1 MNVNETLK
9 QYEAKDLV
17 ASLADGIAAIAN
29 RLGRTRLMHVCG
41 THEHEIVQ
49 YGLRQLLPESVEII
63 PGPGCPVCICPVELI
78 DQAITLSY
86 QPGVTVLSFGDMLR
100 VPATR
105 ESLDSARKNGGSV
118 RMVYGPLDA
127 IKIALNHPDEKFVF
141 FSIGFETTAAG
152 TAGMIKKGVPE
163 NLFFLIANRYIP
175 PVFNLLMEVHNRT
188 SIQGFL
194 LPGHAVTITGIHV
207 YDFVEKDYQLPCVV
221 AGFTPVDILSAILR
235 LLESIESGNNT
246 VVNAYSRVVQEHG
259 NRTAIDLMRSVFD
272 LVPGVWRGIDT
283 VDGTAFELRE
293 AYAALDASKQFDC
306 QPPYPSRANPPGCQ
320 CHRIMLGEL
329 LPTDCRLFREKCRP
343 EDPYGPCMVSMEGT
357 CHNWFKGSEDI
368 AFL

>member
-1 MNVNETLK
+1 MKISETLK

-17 ASLADGIAAIAN
+17 AALSEKIAQVSKD
-29 RLGRTRLMHVCG
+29 LEPTRLMHVCG

-49 YGLRQLLPESVEII
+49 YGLRQLLPESLEII

-100 VPATR
+100 VPATK

-118 RMVYGPLDA
+118 QMVYGPLDA

-194 LPGHAVTITGIHV
+194 LPGHAVTITGVHA
-207 YDFVEKDYQLPCVV
+207 YDFVEQDYQLPCVV
-221 AGFTPVDILSAILR
+221 AGFMPVDILTAIWK
-235 LLESIESGNNT
+235 LLLSIQEGSCKT
-246 VVNAYSRVVQEHG
+246 INAYSRVVQENG
-259 NRTAIDLMRSVFD
+259 NRTALDLMDTVFD
-272 LVPGVWRGIDT
+272 LIPGVWRGIDT
-283 VDGTAFELRE
+283 VDGTA
-293 AYAALDASKQFDC
+293 YALKEEYANLDATKQFNCD
-306 QPPYPSRANPPGCQ
+306 PPYPSRANPPGCQ

-329 LPTDCRLFREKCRP
+329 LPTQCKLFREKCRP
-343 EDPYGPCMVSMEGT
+343 EDPYGPCMVSLEGT
-357 CHNWFKGSEDI
+357 CHSWYKGALDVT
-368 AFL
+368 LD

>member
-1 MNVNETLK
+1 MGTSETLK
-9 QYEAKDLV
+9 QYEDKSLV
-17 ASLADGIAAIAN
+17 TGLSQKITAVAQE
-29 RLGRTRLMHVCG
+29 LGEIRLMHVCG

-49 YGLRQLLPESVEII
+49 YGLRQLLPKTIQII
-63 PGPGCPVCICPVELI
+63 PGPGCPVCICPVESI

-86 QPGVTVLSFGDMLR
+86 QPGITVLTFGDMLR

-118 RMVYGPLDA
+118 RMVYGPLEA
-127 IKIALNHPDEKFVF
+127 IKIAQKNPDEKFVF

-152 TAGMIKKGVPE
+152 TAGMIKKGVPG

-194 LPGHAVTITGIHV
+194 LPGHAVTITGVHV
-207 YDFVEKDYQLPCVV
+207 YDYMENIYHLPCVV
-221 AGFTPVDILSAILR
+221 AGFTPVDILSAIWN
-235 LLESIESGNNT
+235 LLGSIKTGSCK
-246 VVNAYSRVVQEHG
+246 VINAYSRVVPEHG
-259 NRTAIDLMRSVFD
+259 NPTALALMESVFD

-283 VDGTAFELRE
+283 VDGTAFVLKET
-293 AYAALDASKQFDC
+293 YAHLDASRQFDC
-306 QPPYPSRANPPGCQ
+306 TPPYPSRANPPGCQ

-329 LPTDCRLFREKCRP
+329 LPTDCKLFRDKCRP
-343 EDPYGPCMVSMEGT
+343 DDPYGPCMVSLEGT
-357 CHNWFKGSEDI
+357 CHSWYKGAQDMI
-368 AFL
+368 DL